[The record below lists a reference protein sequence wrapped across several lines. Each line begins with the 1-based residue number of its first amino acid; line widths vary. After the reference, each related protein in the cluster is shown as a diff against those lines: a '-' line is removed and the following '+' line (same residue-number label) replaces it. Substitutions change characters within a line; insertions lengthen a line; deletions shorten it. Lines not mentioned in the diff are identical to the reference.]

1 MDVRLIVSQQLKR
14 LLGCTSLQSQVG
26 FFFPFFIVCESNPLK
41 DLQSL
46 KHQQE
51 VLLENNKGNMA
62 PYFIFWHFSL
72 CVMCCVYLR
81 GEVKCVQEKFSIKE
95 YLGFTSRE

>member
-26 FFFPFFIVCESNPLK
+26 VFSPFFIVCESNPLK

-62 PYFIFWHFSL
+62 PYFIFWHLIYVL
-72 CVMCCVYLR
+72 CVVFIS
-81 GEVKCVQEKFSIKE
+81 EEK
-95 YLGFTSRE
+95 